1 MQRLVTILSGN
12 GWTAS
17 AVYGGMRFAVACGL
31 LASSVAATSC
41 MVSVDSQALVER
53 EEKRFNVKGTP
64 NLRLTT
70 FDGAIEVRSWDRPE
84 VVVEI
89 EKRGPTREA
98 VDGLVVEVEQDGSKI
113 AVEVKR
119 PKSETLTGFGF
130 HRSASA
136 KLIVSVPQ
144 QTNVAAR
151 SGDGSIRIERV
162 MGKLDLSTGDGTI
175 RASDVDGVMTL
186 HTGDGSVHVDNG
198 QGQIDVDTGDGSVDV
213 SGNLTAVKLHTGDG
227 SIVFRADARIVMSDD
242 WDISTGDGSVT
253 LYLPRDF
260 SAELDARTSDGGIR
274 NELQVGEKAEAEE
287 DAGASGGDRRE
298 RRRRD
303 ESSKR
308 EVRGRIGEGGKL
320 LKIRTGDGAIRLRT
334 P

>member
-1 MQRLVTILSGN
+1 M
-12 GWTAS
+12 
-17 AVYGGMRFAVACGL
+17 
-31 LASSVAATSC
+31 
-41 MVSVDSQALVER
+41 
-53 EEKRFNVKGTP
+53 
-64 NLRLTT
+64 
-70 FDGAIEVRSWDRPE
+70 
-84 VVVEI
+84 EI

-162 MGKLDLSTGDGTI
+162 MGRLDLSTGDGTI
-175 RASDVDGVMTL
+175 RASEVDGVMTL
-186 HTGDGSVHVDNG
+186 HTGDGSVHVDN
-198 QGQIDVDTGDGSVDV
+198 GDGSVDV